1 LTGGR
6 QFRRPAPAKT
16 PKAIIGQIA
25 GATSTAMAE
34 TEMHQ
39 NPIYQGIE
47 PVVDSTP
54 EKTRRFVEEDIA
66 RWTPVIRAIGMR
78 LN

>member
-1 LTGGR
+1 
-6 QFRRPAPAKT
+6 
-16 PKAIIGQIA
+16 
-25 GATSTAMAE
+25 MAE